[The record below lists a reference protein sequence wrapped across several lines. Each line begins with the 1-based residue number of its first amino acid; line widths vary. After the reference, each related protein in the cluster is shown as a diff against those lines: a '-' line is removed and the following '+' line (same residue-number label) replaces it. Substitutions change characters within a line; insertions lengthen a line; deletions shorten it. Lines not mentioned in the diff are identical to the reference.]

1 MISVKMFVPRRHRKV
16 ILLPVLNITSILN
29 IKNNNFTVEK
39 VQVHGLQVICKLL
52 DKGPRLQ
59 LARL

>member
-1 MISVKMFVPRRHRKV
+1 MISVKMFVSRRHRKV